1 MKRRSFVKTS
11 LLTGSS
17 LTAIAPLL
25 GAAYIKNKKVM
36 QEFYELRVYTLKDDK
51 QQRLVENFFEQAA
64 IPALNKLGSKHV
76 GVFRELKPE
85 AQTKL
90 FVVIPFSS
98 ADDFINAGDKLLSDA
113 QYIQA
118 AQAYL
123 NAPATDPAYIRIESS
138 LLRSFNQMPKIEI
151 PEKKSRIF
159 ELRRY
164 ESASEGA
171 GKKKI
176 EMFNESEINIFRRVG
191 LTPVFFGETI
201 IGGLRPNLTY
211 MITFDD
217 MEEHDRNWKTFVSDP
232 EWKKI
237 SSVAEYADA
246 KIVSNIT
253 RTFLEPAPFSQI

>member
-17 LTAIAPLL
+17 ITAIAPMLS
-25 GAAYIKNKKVM
+25 AADNENKKAA
-36 QEFYELRVYTLKDDK
+36 QEFYELRVYTLKDEK
-51 QQRLVENFFEQAA
+51 QQQLVEKYFEKAA
-64 IPALNKLGSKHV
+64 IPALNKLGSKNV
-76 GVFRELKPE
+76 GVFRELNPE
-85 AQTKL
+85 GHTKL

-98 ADDFINAGDKLLSDA
+98 GESFIKAEDRLLADA
-113 QYIQA
+113 QYVQS
-118 AQAYL
+118 AQEYL
-123 NAPATDPAYIRIESS
+123 NAPATDPAYVRIESS
-138 LLRSFNQMPKIEI
+138 LLKSFQQMPKMEV
-151 PEKKSRIF
+151 PDKKSRIF

-164 ESASEGA
+164 ESASENA

-176 EMFNESEINIFRRVG
+176 EMFNQSEINVFRRVG

-217 MEEHDRNWKTFVSDP
+217 MDEHDRNWKTFGSDP

-237 SSVAEYADA
+237 SSMPEYADA

-253 RTFLEPAPFSQI
+253 RTFLEPTSFSQI

>member
-1 MKRRSFVKTS
+1 MKRRSFVKNS

-17 LTAIAPLL
+17 IAALAPL
-25 GAAYIKNKKVM
+25 ANASDAQNKKAM
-36 QEFYELRVYTLKDDK
+36 HEFYELRVYTLKDGK
-51 QQRLVENFFEQAA
+51 QQQLVENYFEHAA
-64 IPALNKLGSKHV
+64 IPALNKLGSKYV
-76 GVFRELKPE
+76 GVFREIKPE
-85 AQTKL
+85 GQTKL
-90 FVVIPFSS
+90 FVVIPFASGE
-98 ADDFINAGDKLLSDA
+98 DFIHAEDKLLRDA
-113 QYIQA
+113 QYVQA

-123 NAPATDPAYIRIESS
+123 NAPATEPAYVRIESS
-138 LLRSFNQMPKIEI
+138 LLKSFHGMPKLEV

-164 ESASEGA
+164 ESASESA

-176 EMFNESEINIFRRVG
+176 EMFDKAEINVFKRVG

-201 IGGLRPNLTY
+201 IGELRPNLTY

-217 MEEHDRNWKTFVSDP
+217 MEEHDNNWKTFISDP

-237 SSVAEYADA
+237 SGMPEYADA

-253 RTFLEPAPFSQI
+253 RTFLEPTAFSQI